1 MYKRCSLQFQLDQK
15 AQAAADRIAKTG
27 QWGPGAHSS
36 WDHLK
41 AKDGSFIGEN
51 LYRNPG
57 RVNDPVKTWA
67 NSAAHRE
74 RLDDK
79 TTTHIGVGYAKGKDG
94 KQYTVGTYH
103 PADFWS

>member
-1 MYKRCSLQFQLDQK
+1 M
-15 AQAAADRIAKTG
+15 
-27 QWGPGAHSS
+27 
-36 WDHLK
+36 
-41 AKDGSFIGEN
+41 
-51 LYRNPG
+51 
-57 RVNDPVKTWA
+57 NDPVKTWA